1 MCLFKVNTGC
11 REQEVCGLRWEWEVQ
26 VPELQTSVFIIP
38 GARVKNREDR
48 LVVLNRIGRSVIEE
62 ARGKHPEFV
71 FTYRGHL
78 VQRIN
83 NNGWR
88 CARRSVGLTQ
98 VRVHV
103 LKHTYGR
110 RLRAVG
116 VPLETRRVLLG
127 HKNGDITTHYSAPE
141 LQELIDAAE
150 RVCHDDFGK
159 TSAVTLLKK
168 KAVNGSDR

>member
-1 MCLFKVNTGC
+1 VLRASCRRGAIGAAANWTTLPCSGGC
-11 REQEVCGLRWEWEVQ
+11 
-26 VPELQTSVFIIP
+26 TI
-38 GARVKNREDR
+38 
-48 LVVLNRIGRSVIEE
+48 
-62 ARGKHPEFV
+62 RGKHPEFV
-71 FTYRGHL
+71 FTYRGHP

-88 CARRSVGLTQ
+88 CARRSVGLTP
-98 VRVHV
+98 VRVHD
-103 LKHTYGR
+103 LKHTYSR

-116 VPLETRRVLLG
+116 VPLETRKVLRG

-150 RVCHDDFGK
+150 RVCDNDLGK

-168 KAVNGSDR
+168 KAVNGWSR